1 MKPVLSITKGLL
13 NGLRKLM
20 LSGRDTMNSH
30 LRAGGYSDRLEEKA
44 VEEFLSSLSDE
55 DRKRIEEAIK

>member
-1 MKPVLSITKGLL
+1 
-13 NGLRKLM
+13 
-20 LSGRDTMNSH
+20 MNSH